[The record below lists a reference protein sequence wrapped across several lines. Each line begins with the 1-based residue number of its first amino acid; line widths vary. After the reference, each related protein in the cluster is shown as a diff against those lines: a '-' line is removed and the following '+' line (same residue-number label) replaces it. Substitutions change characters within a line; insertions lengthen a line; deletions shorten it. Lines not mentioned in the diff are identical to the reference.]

1 MIWTV
6 LLLSFAVV
14 CFALATFMQ
23 PPASPAPSPRFNL
36 VAAGLMFWA
45 LEVLIWAVHH

>member
-6 LLLSFAVV
+6 LLLAFAVV
-14 CFALATFMQ
+14 CFVLATILQ
-23 PPASPAPSPRFNL
+23 PPSPPAPPPRFNL
-36 VAAGLMFWA
+36 IAAGLAFWA

>member
-6 LLLSFAVV
+6 LLMAFAVV
-14 CFALATFMQ
+14 CFALATFLNPPN
-23 PPASPAPSPRFNL
+23 PPAPPRYNL
-36 VAAGLMFWA
+36 VAAGLAFWA